1 MYTTLM
7 GHWLTQSSRTLV
19 LKARQAGE
27 NRAYSLSMLTRLRLD
42 APLARRAADRVRQAR
57 AFGLARPVL
66 ANWVPK
72 SVPTFHKVY
81 FSESGSTPCWG
92 FGAHRFGRPRPVG
105 DRPRHTANRSAARHV
120 ACICHRSTSSVG
132 TRGNT
137 NPHSSRVVTGPSQ
150 SRIHLCTC
158 RCRLPN
164 PTAVNCF
171 TWPPSESNGLG
182 HLIGPG
188 DSIMEIRKGV
198 PAPDDRDSGEP
209 RNGLL
214 ESSELQHFPSCFF
227 ATPLLIRWQSFG

>member
-1 MYTTLM
+1 MPPLD
-7 GHWLTQSSRTLV
+7 LV
-19 LKARQAGE
+19 GRDARKHEPAQLPRRHRPLPE
-27 NRAYSLSMLTRLRLD
+27 PHPPLHLPL
-42 APLARRAADRVRQAR
+42 PLA
-57 AFGLARPVL
+57 
-66 ANWVPK
+66 
-72 SVPTFHKVY
+72 
-81 FSESGSTPCWG
+81 
-92 FGAHRFGRPRPVG
+92 
-105 DRPRHTANRSAARHV
+105 
-120 ACICHRSTSSVG
+120 
-132 TRGNT
+132 
-137 NPHSSRVVTGPSQ
+137 
-150 SRIHLCTC
+150 
-158 RCRLPN
+158 N